1 MRKRAGPEV
10 ADAVTAVA
18 TGFPDNAWLQ
28 AQAGSGAFTRGK
40 DYHARGRVM
49 LDAASEVTLSGQA
62 LGSETYRL
70 WMRQEAGDWDWNCE
84 CPAADGG
91 AFCKHLVAAVLS
103 ARDGAASTNGKRRRG
118 AAAADS
124 DTLREFLQAQPQQRL
139 AEWLHRLSLQEP
151 EVDRFLHL
159 QRAAEQ
165 PEEFKAVLAKLLAA
179 GSFLDYRRS
188 MAFARRLDPALAQL
202 RTMLS
207 RDPDGCMALCEY
219 AFKRLARLIERCD
232 DSAGAIGDRMR
243 EVGELH
249 AACADAGASGKGFAA
264 RLDALQ
270 GLDQWGFL
278 PLARYWSVLDAR
290 EQAAYAKK
298 VLDAFEALPAP
309 RTGRAAREWDGE
321 AADVCARTEA
331 LARCSG
337 DFDLLQRVLRRDLS
351 HPYQHLRVLESLRQ
365 AGREREALAWAE
377 TAVKCFPEDDR
388 LRRGLADC
396 LAAAGLAEDA
406 IEQDWQL
413 FRQHPEPGCWAAL
426 KRRAGSNWPA
436 WRERALAYAESLE
449 EGHAT
454 LRINLLLHDGD
465 LAAAS
470 DLARQHPALPG
481 VLLEVARRVRAT
493 DPALAGSLYLRVA
506 GVYAGQLNS
515 SGEYLR
521 LVDCLTNAAGCIG
534 AEQWQPLVHEL
545 RQQHA
550 RKTRLIR
557 ELDAAGLR

>member
-1 MRKRAGPEV
+1 M
-10 ADAVTAVA
+10 A
-18 TGFPDNAWLQ
+18 TGFPGNAWLQ

-40 DYHARGRVM
+40 DYHARGRVV
-49 LDAASEVTLSGQA
+49 LDTASETALSGQA
-62 LGSETYRL
+62 FGSETYRL

-84 CPAADGG
+84 CPAADAG
-91 AFCKHLVAAVLS
+91 ALCKHLVAAVLI
-103 ARDGAASTNGKRRRG
+103 ARDGAAAPQDGKRRRRT
-118 AAAADS
+118 AAADA

-151 EVDRFLHL
+151 EVDRFLQL
-159 QRAAEQ
+159 QRAAER
-165 PEEFKAVLAKLLAA
+165 PEAFKAVLAKLLTA

-202 RTMLS
+202 RVMLS

-249 AACADAGASGKGFAA
+249 VACATAGASGKGFAA

-278 PLARYWSVLDAR
+278 PLAHYWPALDAR

-298 VLDAFEALPAP
+298 VLDAFEALPAS
-309 RTGRAAREWDGE
+309 RSGRAAREWDGD
-321 AADVCARTEA
+321 AAGICARTEA

-337 DFDLLQRVLRRDLS
+337 DFELLQRVLRRDLS

-377 TAVKCFPEDDR
+377 TAVKRFPQDGR
-388 LRRGLADC
+388 LRSGLADC

-413 FRQHPEPGCWAAL
+413 FRQHPEPSCWAAL

-436 WRERALAYAESLE
+436 WRERALAFVESRE
-449 EGHAT
+449 QGHAS
-454 LRINLLLHDGD
+454 LRIDLLLHDGD

-470 DLARQHPALPG
+470 ELARQHLVLPD
-481 VLLEVARRVRAT
+481 VLQEVARRVRAT

-506 GVYAGQLNS
+506 GVYAEQLHAPGDYS
-515 SGEYLR
+515 R
-521 LVDCLTNAAGCIG
+521 LVDCLANAAGCTG

>member
-1 MRKRAGPEV
+1 M
-10 ADAVTAVA
+10 A
-18 TGFPDNAWLQ
+18 TGFPGNAWLQ

-40 DYHARGRVM
+40 DYHARGRVV
-49 LDAASEVTLSGQA
+49 LDTASETALSGQA
-62 LGSETYRL
+62 FGSETYRL

-84 CPAADGG
+84 CPAADAG
-91 AFCKHLVAAVLS
+91 ALCKHLVAAVLI
-103 ARDGAASTNGKRRRG
+103 ARDGAAAPQDGKRRRRT
-118 AAAADS
+118 AAADA

-139 AEWLHRLSLQEP
+139 AEWLHRLSLQVP

-165 PEEFKAVLAKLLAA
+165 PEAFKAVLAKLLTA

-202 RTMLS
+202 RAMLS

-249 AACADAGASGKGFAA
+249 AACAAAGASGKGFAA

-278 PLARYWSVLDAR
+278 PLAHYWPALDAR

-298 VLDAFEALPAP
+298 VLDAFEALPTS
-309 RTGRAAREWDGE
+309 RSGRATYEWDGD
-321 AADVCARTEA
+321 AADICARTEA

-351 HPYQHLRVLESLRQ
+351 HPYPHLRVLESLRQ

-377 TAVKCFPEDDR
+377 TAVKRFPQDGR
-388 LRRGLADC
+388 LRSGLADC

-413 FRQHPEPGCWAAL
+413 FRQHPEPSCWAAL

-436 WRERALAYAESLE
+436 WRERALAFVESRE
-449 EGHAT
+449 QGHAS
-454 LRINLLLHDGD
+454 LRIDLLLHDGD

-470 DLARQHPALPG
+470 ELARQHLVLPD
-481 VLLEVARRVRAT
+481 VLQEVARRVRAT

-506 GVYAGQLNS
+506 GVYAEQLHAPGDYS
-515 SGEYLR
+515 R
-521 LVDCLTNAAGCIG
+521 LVDCLANAAGCTG